1 MEGIFTVDISVSF
14 WLESGE
20 GFTITSRN
28 PKASL
33 ENLEQYFSSSYV
45 KEISYQ
51 AEATKR
57 LADMNK
63 EK

>member
-14 WLESGE
+14 RLESGE
-20 GFTITSRN
+20 GFTATTRN

-33 ENLEQYFSSSYV
+33 ENLEQYFSSSYI
-45 KEISYQ
+45 KGISYQ